1 MYLLLRVLGLNY
13 IMYLFEVS
21 AVRLTLQLMGTM
33 LKVSNNSRDLS
44 MVVRTLEIDT
54 SPNAYY
60 SITFCLL
67 SDLYN

>member
-54 SPNAYY
+54 STNAYY
-60 SITFCLL
+60 SITVCLL
-67 SDLYN
+67 SNLYN

>member
-33 LKVSNNSRDLS
+33 LKVSNNSKDLS

-54 SPNAYY
+54 SPNAYH
-60 SITFCLL
+60 SITFCLY
-67 SDLYN
+67 SNLYN